1 MHFNVKE
8 DIIQL
13 TSKWTGERFPDGRPK
28 VPNEDLET
36 LRSMTLEE
44 IWQPLYEAGYVN
56 QFESHFFRM
65 KQNAKLVGR
74 AVTAAYIPTRPDL
87 FETVEDIGHSEGR
100 RGTHNLWVV
109 DTLVEGDVIVIDF
122 YDKIFQGTFVGGNL
136 STAIANR
143 TKTGGAVI
151 WGGIRD
157 IEQIDKIDNIQIYY
171 RGYDPTPI
179 KDFVMN
185 GFNTPVRIG
194 GAVCLP
200 GDVVFAYKEGV
211 IFIPAHMVRQV
222 IDAAEK
228 THCKDLF
235 GFEMIKRN
243 IYNTADID
251 VDVWPTSVLDKLVEF
266 IDTDERAA
274 KYKKLDWTEEY
285 KKAKEYYKE

>member
-8 DIIQL
+8 DIIQI

-28 VPNEDLET
+28 VPNEDLEI

-44 IWQPLYEAGYVN
+44 IWQPLYESGYVN

-65 KQNAKLVGR
+65 KQNTKLVGR
-74 AVTAAYIPTRPDL
+74 AVTAAYIPARPDL
-87 FETVEDIGHSEGR
+87 FETVENIGHSEGR

-143 TKTGGAVI
+143 TKNGGAVI

-200 GDVVFAYKEGV
+200 GDIVFAYKEGV
-211 IFIPAHMVRQV
+211 IFIPAYMVRRV

-266 IDTDERAA
+266 INVDERAV
-274 KYKKLDWTEEY
+274 KYKNLDWTEEY
-285 KKAKEYYKE
+285 KKAKECYGE